1 MDQPQ
6 DAENLVEDQ
15 QLFAMKQIESKEGL
29 EAVDG
34 AAMMGEED
42 EDEAGV
48 LIEAGAKPEGE
59 RRGCNHA
66 STRSVGWGVA
76 KDGEGG
82 RREGWSGHRAR
93 EREREREGRTK
104 KRTTNPPHHNDADS
118 DTLANGSI
126 WMPAPRCT
134 TGHEDEGVD
143 SDTLMEKALDDAY
156 DEYLDRKG
164 MLTKKVMMR
173 KKTQTLGMAGPSA
186 EDAPDNDYVPDDLSS
201 DSEDD
206 GNPNE
211 EAHNPLVVQQRG
223 AAAAKDKVTSQWFAQ
238 SQFAGMDDSDDDF
251 DLPTAA
257 NDGGAGV
264 RAHGGA
270 DVAAADAKLEAEAK
284 AKSKKVG
291 GFNVDSDSDSDS
303 DGEEK
308 APDFEEVSAAAHAP
322 KPKDMSKNLDA
333 HGLALAAEMILR
345 KRKREIVDNAYNR
358 FTFDDPVKPAW
369 FEDEEQ
375 YHIVSEVPMTK
386 EMAEDIKQRER
397 EINARPIK
405 KVLEAKGRLKRRTVK
420 EKAKTTQKATSINE
434 NTTLS
439 EGEKAAEIRSVF
451 AKARRAAKKGE
462 DGKPTIVLAR
472 KGGGGKGV
480 ARPNG
485 VTGKFTVVDKRY
497 RADLA
502 GKKRLDKRKKGGKR
516 DKYKGRR

>member
-1 MDQPQ
+1 
-6 DAENLVEDQ
+6 
-15 QLFAMKQIESKEGL
+15 
-29 EAVDG
+29 
-34 AAMMGEED
+34 
-42 EDEAGV
+42 
-48 LIEAGAKPEGE
+48 
-59 RRGCNHA
+59 
-66 STRSVGWGVA
+66 
-76 KDGEGG
+76 
-82 RREGWSGHRAR
+82 
-93 EREREREGRTK
+93 
-104 KRTTNPPHHNDADS
+104 
-118 DTLANGSI
+118 
-126 WMPAPRCT
+126 MPAPRCT